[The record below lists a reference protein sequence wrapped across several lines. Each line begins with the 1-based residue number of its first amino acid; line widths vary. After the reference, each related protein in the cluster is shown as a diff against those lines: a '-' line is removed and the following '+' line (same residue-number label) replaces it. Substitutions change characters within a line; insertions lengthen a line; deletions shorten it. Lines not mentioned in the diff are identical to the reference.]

1 MIEIEV
7 SDNQVTL
14 SGHAGYAEQGKDIVC
29 AGISA
34 LIPALVNSLI
44 MLDEDV
50 LIATHTEGESDIR
63 FPNSLSPKGSN
74 VLTAFCISFKD
85 ISEQFPNN
93 VSYQDN
99 RNL

>member
-1 MIEIEV
+1 MIEIKV
-7 SDNQVTL
+7 SNNQVTL
-14 SGHAGYAEQGKDIVC
+14 EGHSGYAEHGKDIVC

-50 LIATHTEGESDIR
+50 LIAVHTEGKSDIR
-63 FPNSLSPKGSN
+63 FPNGLSPKGSD
-74 VLTAFCISFKD
+74 VLTAFCISFKS

-93 VSYQDN
+93 VSYENN

>member
-1 MIEIEV
+1 MIEIKV
-7 SDNQVTL
+7 YDNQVTIE
-14 SGHAGYAEQGKDIVC
+14 GHSGYAEHGKDIVC

-34 LIPALVNSLI
+34 LVPALVNSLN

-50 LIATHTEGESDIR
+50 LIATHTEGKSDIR
-63 FPNSLSPKGSN
+63 FPNGLRHKGSN
-74 VLTAFCISFKD
+74 VLTAFCISFND

-93 VSYQDN
+93 VSYEDN

>member
-1 MIEIEV
+1 MIKIEV
-7 SDNQVTL
+7 SDLQLTIK
-14 SGHAGYAEQGKDIVC
+14 GHSGYAEHGKDIVC

-50 LIATHTEGESDIR
+50 LVAVHTEGKSDIR
-63 FPNSLSPKGSN
+63 FPNGLSPKGSN